1 MQVKVKRN
9 VSYST
14 TITIDGEDNDFELS
28 QSPSSIMDCHD
39 KFVFITENKALLG
52 YLVDDSDC
60 ENPLTS
66 CDGEGRVY
74 ASNRHATRESRQG
87 FQEALGFDSDFN
99 PRVDEDEIFNRYEA
113 YFVANMPI
121 ADCPEKIDDRADGE
135 SDEAYLKRCA
145 QVDFDLDK
153 STVIFPKALEEIR
166 KALYLEAGNPL
177 AVMLDVYE
185 HSGISYSVSGEGM
198 QDRWDTARG
207 GAVWVPD
214 ETAKQEIEYRVIKA
228 LLPAGVS
235 VEYLSS
241 AEKAADLA
249 GMDVKYTLPD
259 GTTKAVC
266 GNFIAGIRAAA
277 AAMGIALDDAV
288 IQTSMQTEASNYA
301 RSCVENYT
309 KWCNGET
316 YGFVIDKYVKD
327 GNGYWDKDDS
337 DSCYE
342 FIGSEHALEEMN
354 SVAKAMSESA
364 EYTMSESAEYT
375 QASAPRA

>member
-1 MQVKVKRN
+1 
-9 VSYST
+9 VS
-14 TITIDGEDNDFELS
+14 
-28 QSPSSIMDCHD
+28 
-39 KFVFITENKALLG
+39 
-52 YLVDDSDC
+52 
-60 ENPLTS
+60 
-66 CDGEGRVY
+66 
-74 ASNRHATRESRQG
+74 
-87 FQEALGFDSDFN
+87 
-99 PRVDEDEIFNRYEA
+99 
-113 YFVANMPI
+113 
-121 ADCPEKIDDRADGE
+121 
-135 SDEAYLKRCA
+135 
-145 QVDFDLDK
+145 
-153 STVIFPKALEEIR
+153 
-166 KALYLEAGNPL
+166 
-177 AVMLDVYE
+177 
-185 HSGISYSVSGEGM
+185 
-198 QDRWDTARG
+198 
-207 GAVWVPD
+207 D

-235 VEYLSS
+235 VEHLSS

-316 YGFVIDKYVKD
+316 YGFVIDQYVKD
-327 GNGYWDKDDS
+327 GNGDWDKTDDS
-337 DSCYE
+337 DSCYG

-364 EYTMSESAEYT
+364 EYT